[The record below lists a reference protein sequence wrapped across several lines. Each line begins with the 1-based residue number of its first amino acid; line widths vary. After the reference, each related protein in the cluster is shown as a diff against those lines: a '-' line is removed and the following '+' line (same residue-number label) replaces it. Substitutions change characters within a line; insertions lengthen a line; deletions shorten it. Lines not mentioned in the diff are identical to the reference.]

1 MKNMKKI
8 ILRVLMIICTA
19 VSFFLLL
26 TSVISLKINDTQAM
40 GKEVINRVVSDSDNP
55 NLKEGVRFLEASGLE
70 QTLLKQLPKKYKI
83 EMSYANL
90 YQVCE
95 KYNDKGKLTPKD
107 LNLSSKT
114 RLEEII
120 NEYMV
125 KQINHKLKEKS
136 DQVYHAISIYEY
148 SIFAV
153 ALLFLLAAILIIFGR
168 ASASVPLAIASVGS
182 FMALWIAANDI
193 TNVLQANVYSGI
205 NVTLSQGV
213 WIGLIVGLATTVL
226 WPILLKLTKE
236 VKDKK

>member
-1 MKNMKKI
+1 MKKI
-8 ILRVLMIICTA
+8 ILRVLMVICTV

-40 GKEVINRVVSDSDNP
+40 GKAVINRVVADSDNP
-55 NLKEGVRFLEASGLE
+55 NLKDGVRFLEASGLE
-70 QTLLKQLPKKYKI
+70 QTLLKQLPKKHQV
-83 EMSYANL
+83 EMSYADL
-90 YQVCE
+90 YRACE
-95 KYNDKGKLTPKD
+95 KYNEQDKLTPKD

-114 RLEEII
+114 KLEEII

-136 DQVYHAISIYEY
+136 DEVYHAISIYEY

-153 ALLFLLAAILIIFGR
+153 ALLFLLAAILIAFGR

-193 TNVLQANVYSGI
+193 TTVLQANVYSGLR
-205 NVTLSQGV
+205 VTLSQGV
-213 WIGLIVGLATTVL
+213 WIGLIFGLATTIL
-226 WPILLKLTKE
+226 WPILLKVTKE
-236 VKDKK
+236 VKVKK

>member
-1 MKNMKKI
+1 MKKI

-26 TSVISLKINDTQAM
+26 TSVIILKINDTQAM

-70 QTLLKQLPKKYKI
+70 QTLLKQLPKKYKV
-83 EMSYANL
+83 EMSYADL

-136 DQVYHAISIYEY
+136 DQVYHVISIYEY

-193 TNVLQANVYSGI
+193 TNVLQTNVYSGI

>member
-1 MKNMKKI
+1 MKKI

-55 NLKEGVRFLEASGLE
+55 NLKEGIRFLEASGLE

-83 EMSYANL
+83 EMSYADL

-153 ALLFLLAAILIIFGR
+153 ALLFLLAAIMIIFGR
-168 ASASVPLAIASVGS
+168 ASASVPLAIASVDS

-193 TNVLQANVYSGI
+193 TNVLQTNVYSGI

>member
-1 MKNMKKI
+1 M
-8 ILRVLMIICTA
+8 RVLMIVCTT

-40 GKEVINRVVSDSDNP
+40 GKAVINRVVADSDNP
-55 NLKEGVRFLEASGLE
+55 NLKAGVKFLEASGLE
-70 QTLLKQLPKKYKI
+70 QTLLKQLPKKYKV
-83 EMSYANL
+83 EMSYADL

-95 KYNDKGKLTPKD
+95 KYNGNGKLTPND

-136 DQVYHAISIYEY
+136 NEVYHAISIYEY
-148 SIFAV
+148 SIFVV

-168 ASASVPLAIASVGS
+168 ASASLPLAIATIGS

-193 TNVLQANVYSGI
+193 TTILQANVYSGI
-205 NVTLSQGV
+205 RVTLSQGV
-213 WIGLIVGLATTVL
+213 WIGLVVGLATTVI
-226 WPILLKLTKE
+226 WPILLKMTKE

>member
-1 MKNMKKI
+1 MKKI

-70 QTLLKQLPKKYKI
+70 QALLKQLPKKYKI
-83 EMSYANL
+83 EMSYADL

-168 ASASVPLAIASVGS
+168 APASVPLAIASVGS

-193 TNVLQANVYSGI
+193 TNVLQTNVYSGI

>member
-1 MKNMKKI
+1 M
-8 ILRVLMIICTA
+8 RVLMIVCTT

-40 GKEVINRVVSDSDNP
+40 GKAVINRVVADSDNP
-55 NLKEGVRFLEASGLE
+55 NLKAGVKFLEASGLE
-70 QTLLKQLPKKYKI
+70 QTLLKQLPKKYKV
-83 EMSYANL
+83 EMSYADL

-95 KYNDKGKLTPKD
+95 KYNGNGKLTPND

-136 DQVYHAISIYEY
+136 NEVYHAISIYEY
-148 SIFAV
+148 SIFVV

-168 ASASVPLAIASVGS
+168 ASALLPLAIATIGS

-193 TNVLQANVYSGI
+193 TTILQANVYSGI
-205 NVTLSQGV
+205 RVTLSQGV
-213 WIGLIVGLATTVL
+213 WIGLVVGLATTVI
-226 WPILLKLTKE
+226 WPILLKMTKE

>member
-1 MKNMKKI
+1 MKKI

-40 GKEVINRVVSDSDNP
+40 GKEVINRVVSNSDNP
-55 NLKEGVRFLEASGLE
+55 NLKEGIRFLEASGLE

-83 EMSYANL
+83 EMSYADL

-193 TNVLQANVYSGI
+193 TNVLQTNVYSGI